1 MEWHFQVVTISTTLS
16 LIIPNCCRVEQVCS
30 PWQRDIRST
39 NVYSERSFTNL
50 WATEQ
55 PLSSSSFSVFR
66 RAAVDKFTR
75 RPDRMSLSTWFYCC
89 AELMKLSVTH
99 AHRLQPKEVDW
110 IQACTSITGTGIFT
124 MAFLVICR
132 LPVDY
137 LFPPLNIL

>member
-75 RPDRMSLSTWFYCC
+75 RPDRMSLFTWFYCC
-89 AELMKLSVTH
+89 AELMKLSKWHTLIGYSRKKWTEFKH
-99 AHRLQPKEVDW
+99 AR
-110 IQACTSITGTGIFT
+110 
-124 MAFLVICR
+124 R
-132 LPVDY
+132 LPVPAY
-137 LFPPLNIL
+137 LQWHFWLSAGCR